1 MYYTYY
7 NGTDEYSNGDIED
20 ELLNIVKNNKE
31 YDKTINETDSFA
43 VFYHLSKN
51 REFITGTED
60 SQFSQRS
67 GSQAYNR
74 SYGYK

>member
-51 REFITGTED
+51 IQKNLVLVYIKYQVMTK
-60 SQFSQRS
+60 
-67 GSQAYNR
+67 AIA
-74 SYGYK
+74 